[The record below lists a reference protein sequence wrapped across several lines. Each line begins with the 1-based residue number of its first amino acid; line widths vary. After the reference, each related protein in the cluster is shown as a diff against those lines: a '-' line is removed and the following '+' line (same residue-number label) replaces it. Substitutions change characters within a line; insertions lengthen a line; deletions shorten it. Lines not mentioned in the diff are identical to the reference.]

1 MQLGLGAAD
10 ALDGD
15 DVAAV
20 YPAERGEARIHC
32 FVYHLDRNRQLLAF
46 GTHLG
51 MLAGYNSPFARECRS
66 TPLSR
71 RKLRIPPHRSRAL
84 FPSMP
89 VP

>member
-32 FVYHLDRNRQLLAF
+32 FVYHLDRNIQPLAF
-46 GTHLG
+46 GMHLG
-51 MLAGYNSPFARECRS
+51 C
-66 TPLSR
+66 
-71 RKLRIPPHRSRAL
+71 
-84 FPSMP
+84 
-89 VP
+89 